1 MTILPGRSPEQ
12 MSDNDSEEEIRG
24 MVRRSAMSM
33 QWVIVISLV
42 GVLAMGGCAKKN
54 VAATSTGAEGRQGPS
69 KTKVAGG
76 PKSDATRQP
85 RFRRPRKV
93 R

>member
-1 MTILPGRSPEQ
+1 
-12 MSDNDSEEEIRG
+12 
-24 MVRRSAMSM
+24 MVRRNAMSM

-54 VAATSTGAEGRQGPS
+54 VSATSTGAEGRQGPS

-76 PKSDATRQP
+76 PKSDAGRQ
-85 RFRRPRKV
+85 REFRRLRRTRTARDQAGLGWVPA
-93 R
+93 